1 VPRSRP
7 PTPPAA
13 PVELADNLQ
22 ATLDRGPATLR
33 VFVDHRMACPGC
45 TMAPFETVADAADA
59 YALPREELLADLRR
73 ADS

>member
-1 VPRSRP
+1 VTRSHPTIP
-7 PTPPAA
+7 PTGPI
-13 PVELADNLQ
+13 ELDHNLQ
-22 ATLDRGPATLR
+22 DTLDRRPATLR
-33 VFVDHRMACPGC
+33 VFVERRMACPGC